1 MGKVLGTPQHPFK
14 KTVTLSYLFKNKYD
28 LNFNFILNYQEKLI
42 YTNKNKNKTK
52 KSIYTNKNKNKK
64 TKKKKQK
71 YFYIF
76 GLDLGFDLGPTYP

>member
-42 YTNKNKNKTK
+42 YINKNKNKTK
-52 KSIYTNKNKNKK
+52 KSIYTNKNKNK
-64 TKKKKQK
+64 QK
-71 YFYIF
+71 NIFYFF